1 MNGFTPL
8 SSTIDTIYP
17 RSKSTAPSVS
27 EGLPLV
33 NAHIS
38 PHDPIQK
45 GHIDLYASR
54 FDILPSK
61 IKRQQGRI
69 GGGLRG
75 VVSRFSY
82 GARRRMQTSLAGIQ
96 GQHYQTMLFLTLTYH
111 DDWQGR
117 EPRKDLDAYIKRLR
131 RRHPDL
137 AYVWRLEPQKR
148 LAPHFHL
155 LLFFTYRLTE
165 LQKAEMS
172 QQWHELV
179 EPDSPFHELYGAKV
193 EADLDGMEGVRV
205 YISKYCAK
213 VQGEDER
220 PEWWQGRYWASSRNL
235 KVGRIATVALRDDD
249 EEQFVKTIAADYLV
263 SRSLKEIEAADSD
276 RQRRA
281 ASRKQRF
288 AKVVRVPHIKA
299 LVMLKEAELDF
310 IPYLLHRLKDYRK
323 ERCNFPVQAAQYV
336 LPRQLPIPNKTQQRI
351 VKPYSMPSYHNEA
364 TRRSVFVGCP
374 SPYTRPTTR
383 GPMVFVES
391 KLPPLKR
398 NPMQG

>member
-1 MNGFTPL
+1 MNALTPL
-8 SSTIDTIYP
+8 SSTFDAIYP
-17 RSKSTAPSVS
+17 RLKSTAPSVS

-38 PHDPIQK
+38 PQDPLHK
-45 GHIDLYASR
+45 GYIAFYASR
-54 FDILPSK
+54 FDIVPPK

-75 VVSRFSY
+75 IVGRFTF
-82 GARRRMQTSLAGIQ
+82 GARRRMMQSLSAIQ
-96 GQHYQTMLFLTLTYH
+96 GENYETILFLTLTYH

-117 EPRKDLDAYIKRLR
+117 EPRKDLDAYLKRLR

-155 LLFFTYRLTE
+155 LLFFPYRLTE

-193 EADLDGMEGVRV
+193 EKDLDGMEGVRV
-205 YISKYCAK
+205 YISKYIAK
-213 VQGEDER
+213 VQGEAER

-235 KVGRIATVALRDDD
+235 KVDRMATVVLRDDD
-249 EEQFVKTIAADYLV
+249 EVQFVKTVAADYLV
-263 SRSLKEIEAADSD
+263 SRSLKETEAADSD

-288 AKVVRVPHIKA
+288 ANVVRCPHIKA

-310 IPYLLHRLKDYRK
+310 IPYLLDRLKDYRK

-364 TRRSVFVGCP
+364 TRRSVFVGVP